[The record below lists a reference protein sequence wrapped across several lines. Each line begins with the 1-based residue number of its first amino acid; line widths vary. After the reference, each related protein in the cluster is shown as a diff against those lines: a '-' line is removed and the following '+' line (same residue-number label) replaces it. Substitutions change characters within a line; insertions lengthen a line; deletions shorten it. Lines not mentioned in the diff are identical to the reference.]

1 MLIILNLSLSMYIVA
16 QEEYTPT
23 YTDALASSCNFLG
36 HQHIG
41 RYRKNGTDY
50 PPPPPPTPK
59 HVTSYCCSLFSYQQP
74 LHNLKKIPDQSSSRT
89 FFLLEEPDWAVM
101 LHSRDRLEMTQKYS
115 AKGCLQLQPY
125 TGRTH
130 SVQGVDHWIFER
142 RRHRCLHCCT

>member
-16 QEEYTPT
+16 QEEQKPT
-23 YTDALASSCNFLG
+23 YTDALWPRHAFFQGISK
-36 HQHIG
+36 QEVKE
-41 RYRKNGTDY
+41 RNGAV
-50 PPPPPPTPK
+50 PPPPTPTPK
-59 HVTSYCCSLFSYQQP
+59 HVTSYCCSLISYQQP
-74 LHNLKKIPDQSSSRT
+74 LHNFKKIPDQSSPRT
-89 FFLLEEPDWAVM
+89 FFLLEEPDWVVM